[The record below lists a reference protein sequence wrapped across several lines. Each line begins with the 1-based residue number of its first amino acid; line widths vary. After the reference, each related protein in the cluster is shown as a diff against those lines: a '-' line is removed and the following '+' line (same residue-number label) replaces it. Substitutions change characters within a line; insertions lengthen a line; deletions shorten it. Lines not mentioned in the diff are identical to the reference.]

1 MIEQTEIDSITQV
14 ESSPTPPPELKST
27 WSTAAVDNEPWE
39 LEDQVPTA
47 TTNLNNIIDDDD
59 DLSPV
64 SKVNS
69 HGNFF
74 SDSFQPI
81 NESEQMKNK
90 FVRFDENVENIE
102 IVNPPSNDESS
113 SDLDIEDITTN
124 IPNQNNER
132 MEMSYVTIEEKD
144 IEVERPYE
152 MIESIPQIN
161 EDQQLTCKKKNYK
174 ILCCF

>member
-1 MIEQTEIDSITQV
+1 MIEQTEIDSITQD
-14 ESSPTPPPELKST
+14 ESSPTPPPELKSS
-27 WSTAAVDNEPWE
+27 WSTATVDNEPWE
-39 LEDQVPTA
+39 LEDQMPNA
-47 TTNLNNIIDDDD
+47 TTNINNVIDDDD

-74 SDSFQPI
+74 SDSFHPI
-81 NESEQMKNK
+81 NKS
-90 FVRFDENVENIE
+90 VRFDEHVENIE
-102 IVNPPSNDESS
+102 IVNPPLHDESS

-124 IPNQNNER
+124 IPNPNNDR

-161 EDQQLTCKKKNYK
+161 ENQQLTCKQIKISIAFNYT
-174 ILCCF
+174 